1 MVYIARQRNCIGRA
15 AMVRY
20 CIRQTATTSHH
31 ALKRKGYP
39 MQLLTR
45 APSRLARLEP
55 RRICIIKPSSLGD
68 IVHALPIVSALR
80 KRWPSAHL
88 AWVVNDTFQDLLKD
102 HPHLDELIIYQRHGA
117 GIDRIGIG
125 STIDLYRRLH
135 RGEFDLTLDLQ
146 GLLRSALMTVA
157 TGAKVRIGIS
167 DAREGARW
175 FYTERIDAPRRVL
188 HAVERIERVVQALGG
203 QTTDVEFNI
212 PLSLDDR
219 RWADTAL
226 AGAPVPRVIL
236 NVGARWRT
244 KRWPPAHFAAI
255 GRRAALEFG
264 AGLIAVGGQND
275 RPLVDALLHELRPIP
290 VVDLCGRT
298 RILQYAALAA
308 AADLLVSN
316 DTGPLHLA
324 AALGTR
330 VLGVYTCTSPR
341 LTGPVGPR
349 AATVQS
355 CVWCAPSFL
364 RQCHRLECMTEL
376 TPERVWPAV
385 KAQLEQAMGSSSGG
399 RRM

>member
-1 MVYIARQRNCIGRA
+1 MEL
-15 AMVRY
+15 M
-20 CIRQTATTSHH
+20 
-31 ALKRKGYP
+31 
-39 MQLLTR
+39 TR

-55 RRICIIKPSSLGD
+55 RRVCIIKPSSLGD
-68 IVHALPIVSALR
+68 IVHALPILTALR

-102 HPHLDELIIYQRHGA
+102 HRYLDELIVYERHGA
-117 GIDRIGIG
+117 GIDRLGVG
-125 STIDLYRRLH
+125 SAVDLYRRLH

-146 GLLRSALMTVA
+146 GLLRSALMTAA

-175 FYTERIDAPRRVL
+175 FYTDRIDAPRLGL
-188 HAVERIERVVQALGG
+188 HAVKRIERVALALGAE
-203 QTTDVEFNI
+203 TTDLEFNI
-212 PLSLDDR
+212 PLSLEDR
-219 RWADTAL
+219 RWADAAL
-226 AGAPVPRVIL
+226 AGVPIPRVIL
-236 NVGARWRT
+236 NLGARWRT

-255 GRRAALEFG
+255 GRRAVAEYG
-264 AGLIAVGGQND
+264 ASLIAVGGQND
-275 RPLVDALLHELRPIP
+275 RPLVDALVHELRPIP

-298 RILQYAALAA
+298 QILQYAALAA

-324 AALGTR
+324 AALGAR
-330 VLGVYTCTSPR
+330 VLGIYTCTSPH

-364 RQCHRLECMTEL
+364 RKCHRLECMTEL

-385 KAQLEQAMGSSSGG
+385 KVQLEQATGSAGG
-399 RRM
+399 SRTS